1 MKNKKEITEYDL
13 EILQRHIDSTKIQM
27 IDLKNQLNTSLGKIR
42 GTMVLL
48 SLLLVISLLI
58 GYLLWKELNYQYSKR
73 HF

>member
-58 GYLLWKELNYQYSKR
+58 GYLL
-73 HF
+73 

>member
-73 HF
+73 QF